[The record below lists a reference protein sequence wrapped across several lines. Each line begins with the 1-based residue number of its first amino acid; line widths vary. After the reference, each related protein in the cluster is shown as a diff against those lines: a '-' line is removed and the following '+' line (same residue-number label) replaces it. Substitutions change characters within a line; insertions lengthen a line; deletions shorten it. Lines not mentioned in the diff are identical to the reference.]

1 MLEMRGML
9 IFPRQE
15 KAGPTTTAGGADA
28 KTQPVLN
35 SKLLF
40 DVMRS

>member
-1 MLEMRGML
+1 ML
-9 IFPRQE
+9 IFLRQE
-15 KAGPTTTAGGADA
+15 KVSPTTTAGGADT

-35 SKLLF
+35 RKLLL